1 VRRRRK
7 IFSRKMRKEEKEEKK
22 EKTAYERKSIRG
34 QYGETKG
41 KEDWN

>member
-7 IFSRKMRKEEKEEKK
+7 ILNRKMRKKEKEEKE

-34 QYGETKG
+34 QHGETKG
-41 KEDWN
+41 KEVWN